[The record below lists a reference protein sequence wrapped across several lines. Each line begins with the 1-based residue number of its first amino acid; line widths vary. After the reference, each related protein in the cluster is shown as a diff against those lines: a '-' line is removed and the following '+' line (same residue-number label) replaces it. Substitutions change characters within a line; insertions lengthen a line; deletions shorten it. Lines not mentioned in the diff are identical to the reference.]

1 MSTIILVEYRLDFW
15 INLVYL
21 TLLTSML
28 DQTCMVDIFLS
39 NLLNYNY
46 SYNLQLQSSCHN
58 TYIIQVAC
66 WHIFIACRSTYIKHR
81 ENAIIIM
88 LFLSSCSVHGNFTC
102 NSSYKKASPMHPTLI
117 HRKSY
122 ITCTILPWMWV
133 SWSSNTYWGRASPR
147 SWYGSSPPQN
157 LYITERVD
165 ILDQ

>member
-1 MSTIILVEYRLDFW
+1 MSTIILVEYKLDFW

-39 NLLNYNY
+39 NLRNYNY

-81 ENAIIIM
+81 ENVIIIM

-117 HRKSY
+117 HRNSY
-122 ITCTILPWMWV
+122 ITLSYPECEFLGQAILIEDGCHLVHNMVPLHRKIY
-133 SWSSNTYWGRASPR
+133 T
-147 SWYGSSPPQN
+147 
-157 LYITERVD
+157 
-165 ILDQ
+165 